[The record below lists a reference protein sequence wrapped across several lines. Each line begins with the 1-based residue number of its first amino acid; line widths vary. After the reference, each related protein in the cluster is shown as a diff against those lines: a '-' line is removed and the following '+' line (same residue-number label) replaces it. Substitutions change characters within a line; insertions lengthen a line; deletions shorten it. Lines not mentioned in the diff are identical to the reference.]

1 MKKRWKK
8 CSKILMRIQVV
19 TIRKRTERAASPY
32 ILMMSLTSFIA
43 PKLKA

>member
-8 CSKILMRIQVV
+8 CSKILMRMMVV
-19 TIRKRTERAASPY
+19 IIGKRIERAASPY

-43 PKLKA
+43 PKLKT